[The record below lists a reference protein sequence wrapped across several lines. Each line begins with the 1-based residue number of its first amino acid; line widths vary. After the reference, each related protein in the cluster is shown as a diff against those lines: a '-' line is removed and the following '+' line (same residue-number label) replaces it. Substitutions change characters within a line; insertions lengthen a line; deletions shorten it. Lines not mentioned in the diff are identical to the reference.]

1 MTRRGQIARL
11 ILVGILFLALFARLG
26 WKIWDLHLGPNVRLR
41 EKVTGMRHVE
51 QRLGIGRGRIFDRNG
66 HLLAMDLTV
75 NDVCL
80 DPEAIVEAGYAEFMS
95 AHIARTLDLDR
106 EQVLSRI
113 RRPNRRF
120 EYIRRGVPDDE
131 VAPLKALKFPRHLL
145 WFSPVSQR
153 HYPLESRLCHVIGFT
168 NQKGDGNLGVEQTQN
183 RYLRGRE
190 GVRISQRD
198 GRGREMRTRRSLEIE
213 AREGADVI
221 LTVDI
226 RLQEM
231 VETSLDEALA
241 EHHAIAAWAVVQ
253 KVRTGE
259 ILAMASRPAFDLNA
273 YRDSSEEARRNRNL
287 ATIYEP
293 GSTFKVPVLAAC
305 YNEGLVKSSEVIDC
319 ENGRWFHRGKVLRDY
334 SPHGLMTVPEVIKKS
349 SNIGTAKI
357 GLRMKPEVME
367 RYLRAFGF
375 GRGTGLNLPGEQAGI
390 LRSCASWSGLSQSRI
405 SIGHEISATALQV
418 LNAMCAVA
426 NGGRLMKTSVVQR
439 IVDARGGRL
448 YEFEPEVVS
457 QPIREETAQWIMPL
471 LARVTEPGGTGARAA
486 LEGYTVAGK
495 TGTAQKAIGGGY
507 SETLNFASFVG
518 VLPAQDPQIGII
530 VVVDEPK
537 PLRTGGAVAAPVF
550 KKIAERAVRVLD
562 IPAGP
567 VPPDPHSGPAEFQ
580 EEAVYDLGAPL

>member
-1 MTRRGQIARL
+1 MTERGQIGRL
-11 ILVGILFLALFARLG
+11 VLVGILFLAVFVGLG
-26 WKIWDLHLGPNVRLR
+26 TQIRDLHLSPNERLR
-41 EKVTGMRHVE
+41 IKVTNMRHVE
-51 QRLGIGRGRIFDRNG
+51 QPLRIGRGRIFDRNG

-75 NDVCL
+75 NDVCI
-80 DPEAIVEAGYAEFMS
+80 DPKTVLKAGYGDFMA
-95 AHIARTLDLDR
+95 AHVARTLNLDR
-106 EQVLSRI
+106 EEVLNRI
-113 RRPNRRF
+113 NRPGRRR
-120 EYIRRGVPDDE
+120 ECLRRGVPDDE
-131 VAPLKALKFPRHLL
+131 VAPLKALKFPPRML
-145 WFSPVSQR
+145 WFEPVSQR

-168 NQKGDGNLGVEQTQN
+168 NQEGAGSLGVEQDQN
-183 RYLRGRE
+183 RFLRGRQGMRE
-190 GVRISQRD
+190 SQRD
-198 GRGREMRTRRSLEIE
+198 GKGREMPTRRSLEIE

-231 VETSLDEALA
+231 VETSLEEALA
-241 EHHAIAAWAVVQ
+241 EHQAIAVWAVVQ
-253 KVRTGE
+253 KVKTGE

-273 YRDSSEEARRNRNL
+273 YRDSTEEARRNRNL
-287 ATIYEP
+287 GTLYEP

-305 YNEGLVKSSEVIDC
+305 YNEGLVKSPEVIDC
-319 ENGRWFHRGKVLRDY
+319 ENGRWFYRGKVLRDY
-334 SPHGLMTVPEVIKKS
+334 SPHGLMSVPEVIKKS

-357 GLRMKPEVME
+357 ALRMKPDVLEG
-367 RYLRAFGF
+367 YLRAFGF
-375 GRGTGLNLPGEQAGI
+375 GRGTGINLPGEQAGI

-405 SIGHEISATALQV
+405 AIGHEISATALQV

-426 NGGRLMKTSVVQR
+426 NGGRLMKPSIVQR
-439 IVDARGGRL
+439 VVDAQGGRL

-457 QPIREETAQWIMPL
+457 RPIREETAQWIMPL

-495 TGTAQKAIGGGY
+495 TGTAQKSIAGGY

-530 VVVDEPK
+530 VVIDEPK

-567 VPPDPHSGPAEFQ
+567 VPSVPAPELPEFQ
-580 EEAVYDLGAPL
+580 EEAIYDLGAPL